1 MLLLPEPPHHAP
13 RMHPHRGVFCVC
25 NSRSHR
31 KKNFLAAL
39 GVEQYDVAAPLR
51 CSAAARATIPSLRNS
66 IPLLYF
72 ALLRRYLPTSKGKG
86 KGKGNGNSACTY
98 TALSTHYH
106 KRVATCSY
114 THSVHTVPTKAN
126 PLRPKVKG
134 VEGRAKGCAA
144 RMHPRAQNMFAQS
157 ARFVAWTRARLLAA
171 ARRSP
176 TRA

>member
-1 MLLLPEPPHHAP
+1 MPAIRAHTE
-13 RMHPHRGVFCVC
+13 
-25 NSRSHR
+25 
-31 KKNFLAAL
+31 KKKFLAAL

-51 CSAAARATIPSLRNS
+51 CYAAARATIPSLRNS

-86 KGKGNGNSACTY
+86 NGNGNGTCMY

-114 THSVHTVPTKAN
+114 THSVHTTHVPTKAN

-134 VEGRAKGCAA
+134 VEERAKGCAA

-171 ARRSP
+171 ARRSL